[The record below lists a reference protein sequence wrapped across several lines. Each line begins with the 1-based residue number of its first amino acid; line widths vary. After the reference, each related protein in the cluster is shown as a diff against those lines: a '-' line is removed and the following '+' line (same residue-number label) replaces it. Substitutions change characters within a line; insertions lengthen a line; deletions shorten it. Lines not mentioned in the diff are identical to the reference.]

1 MQEHLKVIE
10 QALTRLYQR
19 IDAPTATDKVHF
31 TAATK
36 AVADLRRRSTPKP
49 LPEPLPEPLSEP
61 LPEPLDVTQL
71 KVAEVQAAV
80 ERGEVSAA
88 DALAAERASEF
99 GRKTLIAWLEDR
111 LEEEHD

>member
-19 IDAPTATDKVHF
+19 VDAPTATDKVHF

-49 LPEPLPEPLSEP
+49 PSEP
-61 LPEPLDVTQL
+61 PSGPLDVTQL

>member
-19 IDAPTATDKVHF
+19 VDAPTATDKVHF

-36 AVADLRRRSTPKP
+36 AVADLRRRSTP
-49 LPEPLPEPLSEP
+49 EPLPEPPSGP

>member
-36 AVADLRRRSTPKP
+36 AAADLRRRSTP
-49 LPEPLPEPLSEP
+49 EPLPEPPSGP
-61 LPEPLDVTQL
+61 PSGPLDVTQL

>member
-36 AVADLRRRSTPKP
+36 AAADLRRRSTPEP
-49 LPEPLPEPLSEP
+49 LPEPLPG
-61 LPEPLDVTQL
+61 PLDVTQL

>member
-19 IDAPTATDKVHF
+19 VDAPTATDKVHF

-36 AVADLRRRSTPKP
+36 AVADLRRRSTPG
-49 LPEPLPEPLSEP
+49 P
-61 LPEPLDVTQL
+61 LPEPLDVT
-71 KVAEVQAAV
+71 VAQEGAGVKPVDGLTVAQVQAAV
-80 ERGEVSAA
+80 ESGAIAAA
-88 DALAAERASEF
+88 DALRRERESGF
-99 GRKTLIAWLEDR
+99 PRKTLIAWLEDR

>member
-36 AVADLRRRSTPKP
+36 AAADLRRRSTP
-49 LPEPLPEPLSEP
+49 EPLPETPSG
-61 LPEPLDVTQL
+61 PLDVTQL

>member
-19 IDAPTATDKVHF
+19 VDAPTATDKVHF

-49 LPEPLPEPLSEP
+49 LSEPPSGP

>member
-49 LPEPLPEPLSEP
+49 LPEPRPEPLP
-61 LPEPLDVTQL
+61 GPLDVTQL